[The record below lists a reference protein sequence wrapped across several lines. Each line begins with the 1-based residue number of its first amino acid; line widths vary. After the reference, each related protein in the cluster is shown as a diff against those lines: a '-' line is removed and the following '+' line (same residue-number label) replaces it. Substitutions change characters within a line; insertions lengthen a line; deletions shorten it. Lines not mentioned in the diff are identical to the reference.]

1 MFRKT
6 VEAGTDDD
14 AREGV
19 KCGDLVVHL
28 DAFRIKV
35 TRVVGVMAARRA
47 GGGLEGA
54 HNTALV
60 FGEGGGESEVR
71 AGKRLA
77 NPKDRL
83 GERGAGVVAERTEGE
98 FFGQERT
105 TRSREVHSAAALGED
120 SKAFCENSGDRRRL
134 ARRTSCSRGG
144 NGEGDSSRLR
154 NLHDRL
160 RRCDSSMDGGWRRRR
175 DSSRGGGGD
184 HGRSEVNRQRGRN
197 REVFEEL
204 VSTEL
209 DGTRRVASTIA
220 SDKKA
225 LRQAAASGHPK
236 NGLGG
241 AASGA
246 ARKKR
251 SRSSRRRRRR
261 HRRNRRRRVRRD

>member
-1 MFRKT
+1 M
-6 VEAGTDDD
+6 
-14 AREGV
+14 
-19 KCGDLVVHL
+19 
-28 DAFRIKV
+28 
-35 TRVVGVMAARRA
+35 
-47 GGGLEGA
+47 
-54 HNTALV
+54 
-60 FGEGGGESEVR
+60 R

-120 SKAFCENSGDRRRL
+120 SKAFCENSVGRRRL

-184 HGRSEVNRQRGRN
+184 HGCSEVNRQRGRN